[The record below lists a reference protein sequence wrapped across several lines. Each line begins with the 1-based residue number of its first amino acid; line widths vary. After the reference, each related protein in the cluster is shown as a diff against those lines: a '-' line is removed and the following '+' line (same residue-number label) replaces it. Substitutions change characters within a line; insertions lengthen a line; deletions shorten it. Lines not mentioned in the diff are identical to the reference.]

1 MSFLLNEVRFTLAK
15 YGEVEILPDRRRQA
29 GADVGVT
36 CPSPTRSCDDAHG
49 QMKLLKIIS
58 SGMQPAML
66 SENYK
71 GSSTP
76 TSPRSLTKAQLEGHV
91 LLDLYHNPPVR
102 RRTWKKARGRKR
114 SSRRSRSRQWLMES
128 VSQKTVKKAVEAPTT
143 AQVAIIDGSELKPRF
158 QAYHLP
164 LSTSRHSASCDTDN
178 LHGSRHVSGRRVSQ
192 MSGTRPR
199 RGHSKLLYSIM
210 NRRL

>member
-58 SGMQPAML
+58 SGMQPALL

-102 RRTWKKARGRKR
+102 RRTSKKARRRKR
-114 SSRRSRSRQWLMES
+114 SPRCIVADKDSSRATASKQEGSM
-128 VSQKTVKKAVEAPTT
+128 VFAACVAV
-143 AQVAIIDGSELKPRF
+143 VAFEVAAKPR
-158 QAYHLP
+158 QKE
-164 LSTSRHSASCDTDN
+164 RWR
-178 LHGSRHVSGRRVSQ
+178 G
-192 MSGTRPR
+192 PR
-199 RGHSKLLYSIM
+199 
-210 NRRL
+210 